1 MSQPLSITIAM
12 LRAIYREQKE
22 KAAAGVA
29 RSIAHPQSREEFLR
43 QIRETRPARE
53 PAIST
58 KPTIDNL

>member
-1 MSQPLSITIAM
+1 MKAQLSITVAM

-22 KAAAGVA
+22 RAAAGVA
-29 RSIAHPQSREEFLR
+29 RSIAHPQTFEEFLR

-58 KPTIDNL
+58 KPTIENL